1 MTPGTALAALPW
13 GRRLTALLLLVAVFI
28 ICVKAVPRGCCRGR
42 DPLRPGAVR
51 VHGERQLC
59 LTELSG
65 LNSKSRQGV
74 GRQREAEKGEMR
86 YLCIQGKN
94 FISIIKKK
102 KSSQTNT
109 KKP

>member
-13 GRRLTALLLLVAVFI
+13 GRRLTVLLLLVAVFI
-28 ICVKAVPRGCCRGR
+28 ICIKAAPRGCCHGR
-42 DPLRPGAVR
+42 DPLRPDAVR
-51 VHGERQLC
+51 VRGERQLC
-59 LTELSG
+59 LPELSG
-65 LNSKSRQGV
+65 LSSKSRQGV
-74 GRQREAEKGEMR
+74 GRQREAEEGEMR

-94 FISIIKKK
+94 LISIIKK